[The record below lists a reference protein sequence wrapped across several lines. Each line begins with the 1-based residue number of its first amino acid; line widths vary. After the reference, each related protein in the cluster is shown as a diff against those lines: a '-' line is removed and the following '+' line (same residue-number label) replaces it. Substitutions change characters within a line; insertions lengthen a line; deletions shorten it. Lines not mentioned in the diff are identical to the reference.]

1 MRRRRGWPRK
11 FVRGARGALESLPA
25 AGRPAQHGRRKR
37 EELSTFLLWR
47 AGRGA
52 HRISE
57 SKALIDFGRWIALQA
72 EFCFDQSEDY
82 SKDDSG

>member
-11 FVRGARGALESLPA
+11 FVRGARGAP
-25 AGRPAQHGRRKR
+25 RKFIR
-37 EELSTFLLWR
+37 DAKNAPERALA

-57 SKALIDFGRWIALQA
+57 SKALIDFGRWIALKA